1 MNWWNLLTFCVIP
14 LLSVVAVFCVK
25 RKFLWLAPLVSTGLT
40 ILISIGAMPT
50 ILSDTEHR
58 SMFFWHQ
65 SSPTP
70 GSCDCLDWGCPCNCL
85 CLKQEKNTEIVES
98 SGAAA
103 ALPDFIHYW
112 IHSHF

>member
-58 SMFFWHQ
+58 SMFFGISLPLH
-65 SSPTP
+65 
-70 GSCDCLDWGCPCNCL
+70 LAVV
-85 CLKQEKNTEIVES
+85 IVLT
-98 SGAAA
+98 GAAYA
-103 ALPDFIHYW
+103 TAYVLNRKRTRK
-112 IHSHF
+112 